1 MFCHLAN
8 KTAKPF
14 SLIGYVIKEDEAS
27 EFAQLK
33 SKHNTIF
40 ITKATKFGLRGCEQA
55 WITQPKTYSDKN
67 STEHEKVS
75 DAVDHMSKL

>member
-1 MFCHLAN
+1 MFRHLAN

-14 SLIGYVIKEDEAS
+14 SLIGCVKEDEAS

-55 WITQPKTYSDKN
+55 WPD
-67 STEHEKVS
+67 
-75 DAVDHMSKL
+75 DAA